1 MKIIATTTFGLE
13 SVLKRELENLGYK
26 AEVENG
32 RLALEGDLKDI
43 YKLNLRLRTADRVLI
58 EFLNFK
64 ALSFEEL
71 FDGVS
76 GFPWEDFIP
85 ENANFIVEG
94 RSRKSKLFSISDC
107 QRITEKAI
115 ITRLSKIYKKSY
127 FEKDGPRY
135 KLEVSL
141 LDDIASITLDTSGEG
156 LHKRGYR
163 EINYKAPISETLAAG
178 LVSLSYWNSKR
189 LLCDPFCGSGTIA
202 IEAAMIGR
210 NIAPGLMRNFDFENF
225 SFTDKKDFRDQKSK
239 CYSEILLNKKLD
251 IVASDISYKAIE
263 IAKNNAELMD
273 LSQDITFFKKDIF
286 DLDLPDD
293 YGVLITNPPY
303 GVRIKGQVSDLQK
316 ELGKLYKSLKTW
328 SFYIITSDEN
338 FEKDF
343 NKKADRNRKL
353 YNGGIRTYYY
363 QYYGPKPKK

>member
-13 SVLKRELENLGYK
+13 SVLKRELESLGYK

-32 RLALEGDLKDI
+32 RLTLEGDLKDI

-135 KLEVSL
+135 KFEVSL
-141 LDDIASITLDTSGEG
+141 LNDIASITLDTSGEG

-210 NIAPGLMRNFDFENF
+210 NIAPGLMRKFDFENLILKIF
-225 SFTDKKDFRDQKSK
+225 PLLTKKIL
-239 CYSEILLNKKLD
+239 EI
-251 IVASDISYKAIE
+251 
-263 IAKNNAELMD
+263 
-273 LSQDITFFKKDIF
+273 
-286 DLDLPDD
+286 
-293 YGVLITNPPY
+293 
-303 GVRIKGQVSDLQK
+303 
-316 ELGKLYKSLKTW
+316 KSL
-328 SFYIITSDEN
+328 SVIQRYS
-338 FEKDF
+338 
-343 NKKADRNRKL
+343 
-353 YNGGIRTYYY
+353 
-363 QYYGPKPKK
+363 